1 MSQLASAAG
10 SADQLAD
17 GEGQLR
23 FAVEGMDCA
32 ACAQTVEKVVAGL
45 DGVRE
50 AHVSF
55 GSATLS
61 VAGELPVETLQQA
74 IAKAGYSAY
83 LIGTARPDRAPFWR
97 RDRKSISTTL
107 SILTLALASALSLAS
122 APEAV
127 TGAAYLASMALGG
140 WATARSA
147 LVALRARALDMHVL
161 MTAAAIGAVAIGHYA
176 EGAWVLVLFSVGTAL
191 ETLALDRSRR
201 SVEHL
206 MELAPPQAHLLQG
219 GIARTVPVEQ
229 VNERDLIVV
238 RPGERVPLD
247 GLVQAGRSSV
257 DESPLTGESVP
268 VDKEPG
274 DHVLAGTLNAHG
286 SLTVVVTA
294 AAGNTTIA
302 RVATLVAEAQG
313 SKAPSER
320 FVDRFA
326 RLYTPLVFA
335 SAFLVAVAPTLAGGD
350 SHTWLYRGLALLIV
364 ACPCALVI
372 SVPVSVVSAIGG
384 AARKG
389 VLIKGGQPLEDLAR
403 IKAVAVDKTGTL
415 TQGRPDLVSII
426 TTGDITEEQ
435 ALFLMATLEHASE
448 HPLAAAIVREAEIRD
463 LPLGLV
469 DDFQA
474 LPGRGVTGTI
484 GTRTLWA
491 GGPRMARD
499 FGALL
504 PDALTVIEHRGETAI
519 LLGEG
524 DHLHAAF
531 GLADKLRPQ
540 ATAAVAAL
548 MARGIEPIMLT
559 GDNAS
564 VARAVAEQVGIT
576 NWQSGLLPEDK
587 LNAVRETIQ
596 QIGPTAMV
604 GDGINDA
611 PALAGASVGVA
622 MGAAGSDIA
631 LSSADVALMGD
642 ELIRLPQ
649 VIDHSQR
656 ARAVMRQNIAV
667 ALGTKAIF
675 VALAPLGL
683 VSLVDAIAADMGV
696 SLLVTLNGLRL
707 LGRRPAAATSPV
719 GSEAAAA
726 SSLQLPSS
734 VQTTACTDGC
744 CAPPDRDSSA

>member
-1 MSQLASAAG
+1 MSQVSPAA
-10 SADQLAD
+10 
-17 GEGQLR
+17 EERGQLR
-23 FAVEGMDCA
+23 FTVEGMDCA

-55 GSATLS
+55 GNAMLS

-74 IAKAGYSAY
+74 VAKAGYSAY
-83 LIGTARPDRAPFWR
+83 LIGTRPAGRAPYWR
-97 RDRKSISTTL
+97 RDRKTISTSL
-107 SILTLALASALSLAS
+107 SIVALAVASIFSLTAV
-122 APEAV
+122 PEQL

-140 WATARSA
+140 WATARAA
-147 LVALRARALDMHVL
+147 LVALRSRSLDMHVL

-176 EGAWVLVLFSVGTAL
+176 EGAWVLVLFAVGTAL

-206 MELAPPQAHLLQG
+206 MDLAPPQAHLLQG
-219 GIARTVPVEQ
+219 GVARTVPVEQ
-229 VNERDLIVV
+229 IVERDLIVV

-247 GLVQAGRSSV
+247 GVVQAGTSSV

-274 DHVLAGTLNAHG
+274 DQVLAGTLNAQG
-286 SLTVVVTA
+286 ALTVAVTA
-294 AAGNTTIA
+294 ASGNTTIA
-302 RVATLVAEAQG
+302 RVAALVAEAQG

-335 SAFLVAVAPTLAGGD
+335 AAFLVAVAPTLAGGD
-350 SHTWLYRGLALLIV
+350 PHTWTYRGLALLIV

-403 IKAVAVDKTGTL
+403 IQAVAVDKTGTL

-426 TTGDITEEQ
+426 TTGDITEDQ
-435 ALFLMATLEHASE
+435 ALFLMATLEHGSE
-448 HPLAAAIVREAEIRD
+448 HPLASAIVREAEIRE
-463 LPLGLV
+463 LELGLV

-474 LPGRGVTGTI
+474 HPGRGVTGTI
-484 GTRTLWA
+484 GVRELWA

-504 PDALTVIEHRGETAI
+504 PDALTVIEQRGETAI

-540 ATAAVAAL
+540 AASAVAAL
-548 MARGIEPIMLT
+548 VDRGIAPIMLT
-559 GDNAS
+559 GDNAA
-564 VARAVAEQVGIT
+564 VARAVAEQVGIEA
-576 NWQSGLLPEDK
+576 WQSGLLPEDK
-587 LNAVRETIQ
+587 LHAVRATITTV
-596 QIGPTAMV
+596 GPTAMV

-631 LSSADVALMGD
+631 LRSADVALMGD
-642 ELIRLPQ
+642 ELIRLPE

-656 ARAVMRQNIAV
+656 ALRIMRQNIAV
-667 ALGTKAIF
+667 SLGSKAIF

-683 VSLVDAIAADMGV
+683 VSLVDAIVADMGV

-707 LGRRPAAATSPV
+707 LGRKPKPQAPAPSAVAPAGLADLPQVAATK
-719 GSEAAAA
+719 G
-726 SSLQLPSS
+726 
-734 VQTTACTDGC
+734 CTDDC
-744 CAPPDRDSSA
+744 CAPQPRDESA